1 MEYSIKDTK
10 LAGVGEK
17 KVEWA
22 LNEMKVLSLLREE
35 YSKKKVFKGIK
46 IGCCLHITSETAN
59 LIINFKKAGA
69 TVYLCASNPLSTQ
82 DDVAAYLVKKER
94 ISVFGKKGETENEYY
109 KNIRKVMEKKL
120 NLVVDD
126 GGDLIAALHKNP
138 AYAKNIIGATEETTT
153 GVIRLRNLAKKNLL
167 KFPVIAV
174 NDAKTK
180 QFFDNRYGT
189 GQSTID
195 GLLRSTNILIAGKI
209 AVVCGYGWCGRGIA
223 RRFQGMG
230 AKVIV
235 CEVDPLKA
243 LEATMDGFTVM
254 PVLKAAEIGDIF
266 ITATGNKSVITLK
279 EINKMKDG
287 VILGNSGHFNVEI
300 DVKELE
306 KNAKKIKVREQLD
319 MYLLPDGKKVYLLG
333 EGRLLNLACAEGHPS
348 AVMDMSFAN
357 QFLSHI
363 YLKENPDLKPN
374 VYNVPEEIDKKV
386 AELKLKSLGI
396 KIDKLTKE
404 QKKYLSSW
412 KTGT

>member
-1 MEYSIKDTK
+1 MEYSIKNIK
-10 LAGVGEK
+10 LAGDGEK

-22 LNEMKVLSLLREE
+22 LNEMKVLSLLRNE

-59 LIINFKKAGA
+59 LVINFKKAGA

-82 DDVAAYLVKKER
+82 DDVAAYLVKKEN
-94 ISVFGKKGETENEYY
+94 ISVFGKKEETEKEYY
-109 KNIRKVMEKKL
+109 ENIKKVMEKNL

-138 AYAKNIIGATEETTT
+138 AYAKNVIGATEETTT
-153 GVIRLRNLAKKNLL
+153 GVIRLKNMAKKHLL

-223 RRFQGMG
+223 KRFKGMG

-254 PVLKAAEIGDIF
+254 PVSKAAKIGDIF
-266 ITATGNKSVITLK
+266 ITATGDKSVITMK

-287 VILGNSGHFNVEI
+287 AILGNSGHFNVEI
-300 DVKELE
+300 NVKELE
-306 KNAKKIKVREQLD
+306 KNAKKTRVRE
-319 MYLLPDGKKVYLLG
+319 
-333 EGRLLNLACAEGHPS
+333 
-348 AVMDMSFAN
+348 
-357 QFLSHI
+357 
-363 YLKENPDLKPN
+363 
-374 VYNVPEEIDKKV
+374 
-386 AELKLKSLGI
+386 
-396 KIDKLTKE
+396 
-404 QKKYLSSW
+404 
-412 KTGT
+412 

>member
-1 MEYSIKDTK
+1 MEYSIRDIK
-10 LAGVGEK
+10 LAENGAK

-22 LNEMKVLSLLREE
+22 LNEMKVLSLLRKE

-59 LIINFKKAGA
+59 LVINFKKAGA

-82 DDVAAYLVKKER
+82 DDVAAYLVKKEN
-94 ISVFGKKGETENEYY
+94 ISVFGKKGEREKEYY
-109 KNIRKVMEKKL
+109 ENIKKVMERNL

-138 AYAKNIIGATEETTT
+138 IYAKNIIGATEETTT
-153 GVIRLRNLAKKNLL
+153 GVIRLKNLAKKNLL
-167 KFPVIAV
+167 KFPIIAV

-180 QFFDNRYGT
+180 HFFDNRYGT

-223 RRFQGMG
+223 KRFKGMG
-230 AKVIV
+230 AMVIV

-243 LEATMDGFTVM
+243 LEATMDGFSVM
-254 PVLKAAEIGDIF
+254 PVSKAAEIGDIF
-266 ITATGNKSVITLK
+266 ITATGNKSVITMK

-287 VILGNSGHFNVEI
+287 AILGNSGHFNVEI

-306 KNAKKIKVREQLD
+306 KNAKKTRVREQLD
-319 MYLLPDGKKVYLLG
+319 KYTLPDGKKIYLLG

-363 YLKENPDLKPN
+363 YFKENPQMKPD
-374 VYNVPEEIDKKV
+374 VYDVPEEIDKKV
-386 AELKLKSLGI
+386 AELKLKTLGI
-396 KIDKLTKE
+396 KIDKLTEE